1 MTALLAAAL
10 AAAVGAAA
18 APQRKPLDPC
28 ALLDPKAIAA
38 AQGAAPTATKAS
50 EQPAGALVAQQ
61 CFFTLADFA
70 RSVSLEV
77 QRAPDAAGRKAL
89 RQRWELISGEER
101 EREEREEKEQ
111 PRRDT
116 KGKPGRG
123 QEDDEARTPPKVING
138 VGRGAVWTGS
148 ARAGAL
154 YVLGAGAIVRISVG
168 GAADEPGKIKA
179 CSALAKD
186 ALKHLA
192 AAR

>member
-1 MTALLAAAL
+1 MTSLLAATLAVAL
-10 AAAVGAAA
+10 GAAA
-18 APQRKPLDPC
+18 APPRKPLDPC
-28 ALLDPKAIAA
+28 SLLDPKAIAA
-38 AQGAAPTATKAS
+38 AQGAAPKATKAS

-61 CFFTLADFA
+61 CFFTLPDFA

-89 RQRWELISGEER
+89 QERWELISGEER

-111 PRRDT
+111 PKRDS
-116 KGKPGRG
+116 KGKPGKAD
-123 QEDDEARTPPKVING
+123 DDEGRTPPKVIKG

-148 ARAGAL
+148 AKAGAL
-154 YVLGAGAIVRISVG
+154 YVLGPGAIVRVSVG
-168 GAADEPGKIKA
+168 GAADEAGKIKA